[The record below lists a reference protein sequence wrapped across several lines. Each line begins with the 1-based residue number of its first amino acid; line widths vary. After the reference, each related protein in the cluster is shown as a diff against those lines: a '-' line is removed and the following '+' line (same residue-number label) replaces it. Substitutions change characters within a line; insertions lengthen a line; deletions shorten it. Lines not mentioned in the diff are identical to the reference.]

1 MYTEIKEMMNFLAIF
16 MYHRIL
22 RRRIALCMASY
33 ANHLLTLFY
42 QNWRPYDPRY
52 AQNERVVA
60 VRTYD
65 NLDNVLHVVATNLRV
80 NIDDLLDC
88 FPSNIVVYCNP
99 GEVTCR
105 ISGYSSLI
113 IIWRGEV
120 NEDRYYVPTPIG
132 AARYY
137 DGNILNILNPMHEPS
152 AHLFGRARNWEV
164 NPERCIPLYLVSSV
178 EISIYDL
185 VVSGIVDIFRIPPI
199 LFRYNL
205 SYNDAFMT
213 RTFASTRFGMYRPG
227 QDPEDNFSM
236 TLQLTNSESEHSDV
250 TALDDQD
257 TITTPSAL
265 TFPNTVSSHDH
276 AYSVTDFTNLSSVTY
291 SKSDQS
297 NSSSGIVNSS
307 LSMFPNPSRSFAT
320 SDQFAANVQSASTTE
335 STNHS
340 FYWDN
345 VSSTDNVKSHA
356 ESVEYPIY
364 NEFGQLDYIWSYTA
378 SINNSDTLAAFR
390 NDYDI
395 WKPISPLDNG
405 SSTGPHQFVNNY
417 NNNIFDSP
425 CFAAHNESNLMQP
438 YENPSNLVVNSLLN
452 NLSNFPFLDTTP
464 NLFPTQAS
472 PQTLTLQV
480 SSPQVLLPQ
489 LQQSQMLLPH
499 IPSPQILHPQM
510 LSSHTLPPQV
520 MSARA
525 FLQQTLSTQILPLQI
540 MSQQMLPSSIYLPHA
555 LLSQIPQS
563 QVLPLQVPQ
572 SQVLLPQV
580 SQPQILPSQI
590 PQSHVLPPQN
600 LHVQVLLP
608 QDPQPRMLVNAA
620 TESATISPAATN
632 SAGTI
637 DVDNDTAV
645 MESYGRIKHR
655 KN

>member
-52 AQNERVVA
+52 GNEYIRKILTIIVAINRTQNERVVA

-152 AHLFGRARNWEV
+152 EFLFGFVAHLFGRARNWEV

-227 QDPEDNFSM
+227 QDPEGMHQIHFN
-236 TLQLTNSESEHSDV
+236 V
-250 TALDDQD
+250 THPAVLHQNVMDK
-257 TITTPSAL
+257 A
-265 TFPNTVSSHDH
+265 VS
-276 AYSVTDFTNLSSVTY
+276 
-291 SKSDQS
+291 
-297 NSSSGIVNSS
+297 
-307 LSMFPNPSRSFAT
+307 
-320 SDQFAANVQSASTTE
+320 
-335 STNHS
+335 
-340 FYWDN
+340 
-345 VSSTDNVKSHA
+345 
-356 ESVEYPIY
+356 
-364 NEFGQLDYIWSYTA
+364 
-378 SINNSDTLAAFR
+378 
-390 NDYDI
+390 
-395 WKPISPLDNG
+395 
-405 SSTGPHQFVNNY
+405 
-417 NNNIFDSP
+417 
-425 CFAAHNESNLMQP
+425 
-438 YENPSNLVVNSLLN
+438 
-452 NLSNFPFLDTTP
+452 
-464 NLFPTQAS
+464 
-472 PQTLTLQV
+472 
-480 SSPQVLLPQ
+480 
-489 LQQSQMLLPH
+489 
-499 IPSPQILHPQM
+499 
-510 LSSHTLPPQV
+510 
-520 MSARA
+520 
-525 FLQQTLSTQILPLQI
+525 
-540 MSQQMLPSSIYLPHA
+540 
-555 LLSQIPQS
+555 
-563 QVLPLQVPQ
+563 VLPLGR
-572 SQVLLPQV
+572 LL
-580 SQPQILPSQI
+580 
-590 PQSHVLPPQN
+590 
-600 LHVQVLLP
+600 
-608 QDPQPRMLVNAA
+608 
-620 TESATISPAATN
+620 
-632 SAGTI
+632 
-637 DVDNDTAV
+637 
-645 MESYGRIKHR
+645 
-655 KN
+655 